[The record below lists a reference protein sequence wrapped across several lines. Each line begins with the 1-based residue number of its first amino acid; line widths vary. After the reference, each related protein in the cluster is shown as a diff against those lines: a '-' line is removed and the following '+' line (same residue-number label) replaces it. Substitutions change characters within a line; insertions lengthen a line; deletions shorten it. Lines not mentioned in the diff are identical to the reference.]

1 MMRLF
6 DLKDKVAIIT
16 GGNGGIG
23 LGIARGLSSV
33 GCDIVIA
40 ARNPAKTTE
49 AADGIRRDYG
59 VRVLELELDVRSQ
72 DKVEFMVRK
81 TLETYNRIDVLV
93 NNAGINIRKM
103 PQDLTPAEYDEILD
117 INLRGAFLCAKAVYP
132 AMKAAGGGK
141 VINIGSM
148 TSLFGGPKLMAYGA
162 SKGGIVSMTRALASA
177 WAVDKIK
184 VNAILPGWI
193 DTDLTR
199 RSRGEIQGLNE
210 QVLARTPMG
219 RWGNPEDLQGAAIFL
234 AASASD
240 FITGVALPVD
250 GGYSANI

>member
-1 MMRLF
+1 MKLF
-6 DLKDKVAIIT
+6 DLKEKVAIIT

-23 LGIARGLSSV
+23 FGIARGLASV

-40 ARNPAKTTE
+40 ARNPAKTAE
-49 AADGIRRDYG
+49 AAEGIRGDYG
-59 VRVLELELDVRSQ
+59 VRVLELELDVRRQ
-72 DKVEFMVRK
+72 DMVESMVQK
-81 TLETYNRIDVLV
+81 TLDAYHRIDVLV

-103 PQDLTPAEYDEILD
+103 PQDLSSTEYDEILD

-132 AMKAAGGGK
+132 TMKAAGGGK
-141 VINIGSM
+141 IINIGSM
-148 TSLFGGPKLMAYGA
+148 TSLFGGAKLMAYGA

-177 WAVDKIK
+177 WAVDNIQ

-199 RSRGEIQGLNE
+199 RGRVEIQGLNE

-219 RWGNPEDLQGAAIFL
+219 RWGEPEDLQGAAIFL
-234 AASASD
+234 SAAASD
-240 FITGVALPVD
+240 FVTGVALPVD

>member
-40 ARNPAKTTE
+40 ARNPAKTAE

-199 RSRGEIQGLNE
+199 RSRVEIQGLNE

-234 AASASD
+234 AAPASD
-240 FITGVALPVD
+240 FITGVSLPVD

>member
-1 MMRLF
+1 MNLF
-6 DLKDKVAIIT
+6 DLKEKVAIIT

-40 ARNPAKTTE
+40 ARNPAKTAE
-49 AADGIRRDYG
+49 AAEGIRRDYD
-59 VRVLELELDVRSQ
+59 VKVLELKLDVLREDS
-72 DKVEFMVRK
+72 VESMVRK
-81 TLETYNRIDVLV
+81 TLDAYHRIDVLV

-103 PQDLTPAEYDEILD
+103 PQDLSFAEYDEILD
-117 INLRGAFLCAKAVYP
+117 TNLRGAFLCAKAVYP
-132 AMKAAGGGK
+132 VMKAAGGGK
-141 VINIGSM
+141 IINIGSM
-148 TSLFGGPKLMAYGA
+148 TSLFGGAKLMAYGA

-177 WAVDKIK
+177 WAIDKIQ

-199 RSRGEIQGLNE
+199 RARVEITGLNE

-219 RWGNPEDLQGAAIFL
+219 RWGEPEDLQGAAIFL
-234 AASASD
+234 STAASD
-240 FITGVALPVD
+240 FVTGVALPVD

>member
-1 MMRLF
+1 MKLF
-6 DLKDKVAIIT
+6 DLKEKVAIIT

-40 ARNPAKTTE
+40 ARNTAKTAE
-49 AADGIRRDYG
+49 AAERIRGDYG
-59 VRVLELELDVRSQ
+59 VRVLELELDVRRK
-72 DKVEFMVRK
+72 DKVESTVRK
-81 TLETYNRIDVLV
+81 TLDAYHRIDILV

-103 PQDLTPAEYDEILD
+103 PQDLSSEEYDEILD

-141 VINIGSM
+141 IINIGSM
-148 TSLFGGPKLMAYGA
+148 TSLFGGAKLMAYGA

-177 WAVDKIK
+177 WAVDNIQ

-199 RSRGEIQGLNE
+199 RGRVEIQGLNE
-210 QVLARTPMG
+210 QVLTRTPMG
-219 RWGNPEDLQGAAIFL
+219 RWGKPEDLQGTAIYL
-234 AASASD
+234 SASASD

>member
-1 MMRLF
+1 MKLF
-6 DLKDKVAIIT
+6 DLKEKVAIIT

-23 LGIARGLSSV
+23 FGIARGLASV

-40 ARNPAKTTE
+40 ARNPAKTAE
-49 AADGIRRDYG
+49 AAEGIRGDYG
-59 VRVLELELDVRSQ
+59 VRVLELELDVRRQ
-72 DKVEFMVRK
+72 DMVESMVQK
-81 TLETYNRIDVLV
+81 TLDAYHRIDVLV

-103 PQDLTPAEYDEILD
+103 PQDLSSAEYDEILD
-117 INLRGAFLCAKAVYP
+117 INLRGAFLCAKTVYP
-132 AMKAAGGGK
+132 TMKAAGGGK
-141 VINIGSM
+141 IINIGSM
-148 TSLFGGPKLMAYGA
+148 TSLFGGAKLMAYGA

-177 WAVDKIK
+177 WAVDNIQ

-199 RSRGEIQGLNE
+199 RGRVEIQGLNE

-219 RWGNPEDLQGAAIFL
+219 RWGEPEDLQGAAIFL
-234 AASASD
+234 SATASD
-240 FITGVALPVD
+240 FVTGVALPVD

>member
-1 MMRLF
+1 MKLF
-6 DLKDKVAIIT
+6 DLKEKVAIIT

-40 ARNPAKTTE
+40 ARNSAKTSE
-49 AADGIRRDYG
+49 AAEGIRGDYG
-59 VRVLELELDVRSQ
+59 VRVLELELDVRRQ
-72 DKVEFMVRK
+72 EKVESMVEK
-81 TLETYNRIDVLV
+81 TLDAYHRIDVLV

-103 PQDLTPAEYDEILD
+103 PQDLSAEEYDEILD

-132 AMKAAGGGK
+132 TMKAAGGGK

-148 TSLFGGPKLMAYGA
+148 TSLFGGAKLMAYGA
-162 SKGGIVSMTRALASA
+162 SKGGIVSMTKALASA
-177 WAVDKIK
+177 WAVDNIQ

-199 RSRGEIQGLNE
+199 RGRVEIQGLNE
-210 QVLARTPMG
+210 QVLVRTPMH
-219 RWGNPEDLQGAAIFL
+219 RWGGPEDLQGTAIYL
-234 AASASD
+234 SSAASD
-240 FITGVALPVD
+240 FVTGVALPVD